1 MNKSWLSGSSVNK
14 VKVIILLI
22 LIFIPI
28 VTVIYFYEEGFFKS
42 KLTPSPTLLTFS
54 DNFDY
59 GNMSTLNSFWT
70 WTNSADVY
78 PVTAVPTLSGS
89 GFTTHN
95 SSGTGSLD
103 SSIYHSSD
111 YSAKFTLTPTIDAWS
126 ILYKDTPNE
135 QFYSTVYMSNWVY
148 FTSSPPS
155 GQYLLLGPTLCG
167 WHDFDLVAAYIYND
181 AGTLKWVMQYADKDT
196 PGNAFT
202 IATTGPAITK
212 DTWYDVQVMVHVD
225 SMVGKAAMWVNGIKV
240 ADETGLTNNYDQ
252 GPNGEIGVRY
262 LQVGPFEP
270 WWNTQGFASTVYADD
285 VKVSADYI
293 D

>member
-202 IATTGPAITK
+202 IATTGPAITRK
-212 DTWYDVQVMVHVD
+212 WYMFMCCSSCFFVA
-225 SMVGKAAMWVNGIKV
+225 KA
-240 ADETGLTNNYDQ
+240 
-252 GPNGEIGVRY
+252 
-262 LQVGPFEP
+262 
-270 WWNTQGFASTVYADD
+270 
-285 VKVSADYI
+285 VSRLMQ
-293 D
+293 